1 MHLDTFIAHIE
12 EEFDDLPK
20 GSIGAETPFRTVEGW
35 SSMMALILIARIDS
49 EYSVNLTAE
58 ELATA
63 VTVQDL
69 FDLVKTRVAV

>member
-12 EEFDDLPK
+12 EEFDGLPK
-20 GSIGAETPFRTVEGW
+20 GTITGDTAFRKLDVW

-58 ELATA
+58 ELAEAT
-63 VTVQDL
+63 TINDL

>member
-1 MHLDTFIAHIE
+1 MLLNNFIAHIE
-12 EEFDDLPK
+12 EEFEDLPR
-20 GSIGAETPFRTVEGW
+20 GTIIGETAFRKLDGW

-58 ELATA
+58 ELAEAQTIN
-63 VTVQDL
+63 DL